1 MEYHCDKEAKEML
14 SLSILRQFA
23 DVTGWSVPTQLHLL
37 CNFLDDQGHTER
49 LAEFLNAQLRWDDEC
64 AQERLAGETDR
75 KSSLVEED
83 DT

>member
-1 MEYHCDKEAKEML
+1 MSSRSVLQE
-14 SLSILRQFA
+14 FA
-23 DVTGWSVPTQLHLL
+23 DVTGWTTTTQFLLL
-37 CNFLDDQGHTER
+37 CDFIDDQGHTER